1 MFSKIQLKFP
11 IHVGMRRVDGTT
23 ENALKLLVDYVPPF
37 VWQKPFEQSRAD
49 DQRSTQ
55 GYQQQALFQ
64 LGMRRHDDNL
74 PASLPSRVRYS
85 FPPTKVP
92 WRHIME
98 KVVGIGGVFFRAQDP
113 KALADWYSTHLGINK
128 VPDNYNDPA
137 WQQQAG
143 PTVFAPFAQ
152 TTKYFGDPA
161 KQWMLNFRVA
171 NLDALV
177 TQLQSAGIS
186 VKVDPEKYPNGR
198 FARTHDPE
206 GNPIELW
213 EPAGPNAK

>member
-1 MFSKIQLKFP
+1 M
-11 IHVGMRRVDGTT
+11 
-23 ENALKLLVDYVPPF
+23 
-37 VWQKPFEQSRAD
+37 
-49 DQRSTQ
+49 
-55 GYQQQALFQ
+55 
-64 LGMRRHDDNL
+64 
-74 PASLPSRVRYS
+74 RYS
-85 FPPTKVP
+85 SHPIRIPEAVT
-92 WRHIME
+92 E
-98 KVVGIGGVFFRAQDP
+98 KVLGIGGVFFRAQDP
-113 KALADWYSTHLGINK
+113 KALAAWYNTHLGISL
-128 VPDNYNDPA
+128 VPDNYGDPA

-152 TTKYFGDPA
+152 NTKYFGNPD

-213 EPAGPNAK
+213 EPAVPDARK